1 MALLNVYPQRSDL
14 AVAGAIP
21 GGSKSYQTFE
31 EGGILMRR
39 RHVPSK
45 THARGEEKRRKRQKG
60 FTLIEMLAVVII
72 LVIVAAIGF
81 VVVNNQIEKSRDNT
95 DKANVRTIADAV
107 QRYILEEGK
116 APTSVDNLVPKYLA
130 RKPEDPWNGKK
141 ENTQYYSIKPEN
153 GNITIT
159 GINPANKIT
168 LEGAVPE

>member
-1 MALLNVYPQRSDL
+1 
-14 AVAGAIP
+14 
-21 GGSKSYQTFE
+21 
-31 EGGILMRR
+31 MRR

-81 VVVNNQIEKSRDNT
+81 VVVNNQIENSRNNT

-107 QRYILEEGK
+107 QRYILEEGE
-116 APTSVDNLVPKYLA
+116 APDEVQNLVPKYLA

-141 ENTQYYSIKPEN
+141 QKKEYTISTEQN
-153 GNITIT
+153 GDITIT
-159 GINPANKIT
+159 GINPENKIT
-168 LEGAVPE
+168 LQGAVPATGGGSGGGGSGGGGSSGEGS